1 MWSCCWRYHQSASM
15 DENAADQVHSPKK
28 MRETPKNLLVRLQWV
43 SRAALLRLTI
53 LAIILSI
60 LISWGWFAMIQMP
73 GESFRD
79 SLPSLTPKEV
89 ALRNALR
96 QDLEKLAGE
105 IGQRNYLTYKSL
117 TAAADF
123 LKSSLATTGY
133 PVQPQGY
140 TVDNQTYYNLEV
152 EIPGTDRANEIVIV
166 GGHYDSV
173 FGSPGANDNGT
184 GAVATLELARLFAG
198 KKPSRTLRFVE
209 FVNEEPPFF
218 WTENMGSLVYAKRC
232 KQRKEKVV
240 AMLSLETM
248 GYYSD
253 KIGSQNYPAPLSAF
267 YPLQGNFIAFIGN
280 MASGRLVREVIA
292 SFRRHTQFPS
302 EGAALPG
309 FVTGVGW
316 SDQWSFWQQGYPGLM
331 ITDTA
336 PFRYPYYHTLDD
348 TPDKVDY
355 DCLAR
360 VVAGL
365 ERAIAD
371 LSGLS

>member
-1 MWSCCWRYHQSASM
+1 M
-15 DENAADQVHSPKK
+15 
-28 MRETPKNLLVRLQWV
+28 
-43 SRAALLRLTI
+43 
-53 LAIILSI
+53 
-60 LISWGWFAMIQMP
+60 
-73 GESFRD
+73 
-79 SLPSLTPKEV
+79 
-89 ALRNALR
+89 
-96 QDLEKLAGE
+96 
-105 IGQRNYLTYKSL
+105 

-123 LKSSLATTGY
+123 LKSSWATAGY
-133 PVQPQGY
+133 QVQQQEY

-173 FGSPGANDNGT
+173 YGSPGANDNGT

-198 KKPSRTLRFVE
+198 KQPSRTLRFVE

-232 KQRKEKVV
+232 KERKEKVV

-280 MASGRLVREVIA
+280 AASGGLVREVIA

-355 DCLAR
+355 DRLAR

-371 LSGLS
+371 LSGLSQPQP

>member
-1 MWSCCWRYHQSASM
+1 MH
-15 DENAADQVHSPKK
+15 EK
-28 MRETPKNLLVRLQWV
+28 PKNPLLRLQWV
-43 SRAALLRLTI
+43 NRAALLRLTI

-60 LISWGWFAMIQMP
+60 LISWGWFTMIRMP
-73 GESFRD
+73 GESFRGQ
-79 SLPSLTPKEV
+79 LPPLTQKEV
-89 ALRNALR
+89 AIRNALR
-96 QDLEKLAGE
+96 RDLQMLAGE
-105 IGQRNYLTYKSL
+105 IGERNYLTYKSL
-117 TAAADF
+117 TAATDF
-123 LKSSLATTGY
+123 LKTSLTKAGY
-133 PVQPQGY
+133 QVQQQAY
-140 TVDNQTYYNLEV
+140 TVENQTYYNLEV
-152 EIPGTDRANEIVIV
+152 EIPGTNRADEIVII

-173 FGSPGANDNGT
+173 AGSPGANDNGT

-198 KKPSRTLRFVE
+198 RKPTRTLRFVE

-218 WTENMGSLVYAKRC
+218 WTGNMGSLVYAKRC
-232 KQRKEKVV
+232 KDRKEKVV

-267 YPLQGNFIAFIGN
+267 YPLQGNFIGFIGN
-280 MASGRLVREVIA
+280 IASGGLVREVIA

-316 SDQWSFWQQGYPGLM
+316 SDHWSFWEQGYPGLM

-336 PFRYPYYHTLDD
+336 PFRYPYYHTEED

-355 DCLAR
+355 DRFAR
-360 VVAGL
+360 VVAGV

-371 LSGLS
+371 LSGLSQSER